1 MVLFCLG
8 NQYNESLLKVEKNKY
23 TNKLCIEIYLLLIIL
38 YTFAF
43 KLNRLQNERLK
54 SNQSCT
60 RRKEANG

>member
-54 SNQSCT
+54 SN
-60 RRKEANG
+60 